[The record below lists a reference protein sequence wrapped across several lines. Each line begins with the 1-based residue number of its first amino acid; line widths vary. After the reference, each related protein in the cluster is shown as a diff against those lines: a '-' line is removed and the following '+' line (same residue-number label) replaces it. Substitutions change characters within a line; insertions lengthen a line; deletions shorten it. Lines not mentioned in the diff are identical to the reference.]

1 MEQFL
6 AILVVLVVAAAFYGI
21 SYLRKKRLYPTCDQF
36 ARRYCEIADRLLA
49 DVDEQVN
56 LQVVSL
62 DGGLCQLKPLEQQ
75 SKAAQA
81 ALQKSVDDAML
92 SDLRDL
98 FFLRDEIQSQ
108 ASNGNFSK
116 DKYNAI
122 TNQLFDSLNLYLSLL
137 NNPAQ
142 VLSTKDLD
150 QIHYFLQKQT
160 HIRTVSLPS
169 IVSRACAE
177 SLAA

>member
-1 MEQFL
+1 
-6 AILVVLVVAAAFYGI
+6 
-21 SYLRKKRLYPTCDQF
+21 
-36 ARRYCEIADRLLA
+36 
-49 DVDEQVN
+49 
-56 LQVVSL
+56 
-62 DGGLCQLKPLEQQ
+62 
-75 SKAAQA
+75 
-81 ALQKSVDDAML
+81 ML

-137 NNPAQ
+137 NNPTQ